1 MIEFNHKLRAGLT
14 GLGCSAVSFSAL
26 AVPPLTHRRMSQQ
39 YVSQIITGT
48 KEFDSVDDARDFL
61 EVINTME
68 FLQEI
73 VQPRVP
79 INWQNVLELKDV
91 LASIHE
97 QRKNDMDPVSV
108 QNFYVRLTRVN
119 FFKGIDSRGVVTTIN
134 PEKDGA
140 AFKDLSVAQQA
151 VAKLKEMG
159 VTAQFEKLTGPRRR
173 SSLVVSLQELG
184 FKIDVEQA
192 AIGGADEP
200 TIKTSA

>member
-1 MIEFNHKLRAGLT
+1 MLIEFNHKLRAGLT

-26 AVPPLTHRRMSQQ
+26 AVPPLTCRRMSQQ

-48 KEFDSVDDARDFL
+48 KEFDSTDDARDFL

-68 FLQEI
+68 YLQQI

-97 QRKNDMDPVSV
+97 QRKNDVDPLSV
-108 QNFYVRLTRVN
+108 QNFYVRLTRVT

-140 AFKDLSVAQQA
+140 AFKDLSLAQQ
-151 VAKLKEMG
+151 VVQKLKQMD
-159 VTAQFEKLTGPRRR
+159 VTAQVERLTGPRRK
-173 SSLVVSLQELG
+173 SSLTTSLEELG
-184 FKIDVEQA
+184 FAPEQEA
-192 AIGGADEP
+192 TGGSDG
-200 TIKTSA
+200 TD